1 MKIEFVNWKIDQKK
15 SLIQYE
21 EKKDER
27 YRKKGKGA

>member
-1 MKIEFVNWKIDQKK
+1 MKIEFVNWNIDQKK
-15 SLIQYE
+15 SLIQHE